1 MMMMMMMIQTC
12 TGTDTLVVYSY
23 LWHIPLIWQTSQGHS
38 GMIWLKNREQTFELP
53 EPLNT
58 LSSDWI
64 KLNLNETA
72 YLRVN
77 YEPSN
82 WRALANALQ
91 SQHNV
96 TIPLLF

>member
-1 MMMMMMMIQTC
+1 MYTHI
-12 TGTDTLVVYSY
+12 TLYMQIITQPVWLLYSY
-23 LWHIPLIWQTSQGHS
+23 LWHIPLTWRTSQGHS
-38 GMIWLKNREQTFELP
+38 GMVWLKNREQTFELP

-58 LSSDWI
+58 SSSDWI

-72 YLRVN
+72 YMRVN

-91 SQHNV
+91 SQHTV
-96 TIPLLF
+96 KICLL